1 MDSQQIKA
9 TLKQAIASVLGKTLP
24 DDEAVWLGMNGRKDW
39 DSLKQVEILL
49 ILEEEFGIRYTEEEF
64 AQLDTAADI
73 VALTLHKCTT
83 ETGGAPAE
91 DDGLFSYY

>member
-1 MDSQQIKA
+1 MDSAQIKA
-9 TLKQAIASVLGKTLP
+9 TLKQAIAAVLGKPLP
-24 DDEAVWLGMNGRKDW
+24 EDEAVWLAMNGRKDW

-49 ILEEEFGIRYTEEEF
+49 VLEEEFGIRYTEEEF

-73 VALTLHKCTT
+73 VVLTLHKCQT
-83 ETGGAPAE
+83 ETSQQPV

>member
-1 MDSQQIKA
+1 MDSTKVKE
-9 TLKQAIASVLGKTLP
+9 TLKQAIAAVLGKPLP
-24 DDEAVWLGMNGRKDW
+24 DDENVWLAMNGRKDW

-49 ILEEEFGIRYTEEEF
+49 VLEEEFGIRYTEEEF

-73 VALTLHKCTT
+73 VALTVHKCDE
-83 ETGGAPAE
+83 ETSAPT

>member
-1 MDSQQIKA
+1 MDSDKVKA
-9 TLKQAIASVLGKTLP
+9 TLQQAIVAVLGKPLP
-24 DDEAVWLGMNGRKDW
+24 SGDEAWLTMNGRRDW

-49 ILEEEFGIRYTEEEF
+49 MLEEEFGIRYTEEEF

-73 VALTLHKCTT
+73 VALTVCKCN
-83 ETGGAPAE
+83 EDPAAPSA